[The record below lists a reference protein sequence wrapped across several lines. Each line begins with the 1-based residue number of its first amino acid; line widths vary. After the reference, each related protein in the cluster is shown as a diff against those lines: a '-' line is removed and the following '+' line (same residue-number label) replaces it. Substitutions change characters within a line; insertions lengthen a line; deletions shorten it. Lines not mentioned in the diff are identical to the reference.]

1 MGNVGQSMSAQPLL
15 PIGDNGVGES
25 ENEVGAK
32 FEIIA
37 SDTTERRSM
46 AGKLPS
52 PPLFPATFIFG
63 RGGGRVSVA
72 HISRQ
77 NGRALL

>member
-25 ENEVGAK
+25 QNEVGAK
-32 FEIIA
+32 FEIFVGDA
-37 SDTTERRSM
+37 AERRSM

-52 PPLFPATFIFG
+52 PALFPATFIFG
-63 RGGGRVSVA
+63 SSA
-72 HISRQ
+72 AASASL
-77 NGRALL
+77 ALRPLP